1 MLANWIN
8 KNHEMAQLQQIREA
22 RENLRIALEAERKY
36 KKERREKT
44 LQNAL
49 EAIGIGLILVGI
61 TMAIGDLIVAVSL

>member
-1 MLANWIN
+1 MIENWVN
-8 KNHEMAQLQQIREA
+8 QNYELAQLEQIREA

-49 EAIGIGLILVGI
+49 ETIGIGLILVGI
-61 TMAIGDLIVAVSL
+61 TMAIGDLIVAMSL